1 MRREISMSRSLF
13 FLSLGFL
20 SLIFADPARAEK
32 RVALVIGISNYQ
44 QVPRLANP
52 VRDADAI
59 AGLFKKAGFDVVDEK
74 RDLGIADMRRVVR
87 EFSEKSR
94 DADIAVVYYAGHG
107 IEVDGTNYLVPSDA
121 KLVSDFDVEDETVS
135 LDRLLRAL
143 DPVKRLRLVILDACR
158 ENPFSNSM
166 KKNVASR
173 SIGRGLARIEP
184 GMSNT
189 LVAFATK
196 AGAVADDGSGENS
209 QYATA
214 LVKYIAEPGV
224 DLRVAFGRVRDEVLK
239 RTLNRQEPFV
249 YGSLGGDNLA
259 LVPAPAKPVEADAD
273 ARVDYEFAAQLGT
286 KEVWDSFLV
295 RHPGGFYANLAR
307 AQMSR
312 LVSAEQSQVMADN
325 ARRDAEDQAAQKA
338 EKLQKRVDEP
348 AKSQAAA
355 AQQQLLEQSK
365 KELEEA
371 RKQAE
376 LAQQRAESARQE
388 VEQAKRQA
396 VEDAQR
402 QIEEAKGAATE
413 KVAALSSGQDRSPIP
428 SSSPQIS
435 PADLSR
441 LLQAHLKRVGCNSGK
456 VDGDWDESSER
467 ALDLFNKNA
476 KTTFNTKVASLDA
489 LDAVRNELD
498 RVCPMSCPTGARVDG
513 DRCIQASCESGY
525 FLNSDGSCEKR
536 RERDR
541 ERARDRD
548 RDREHVRERDRD
560 REPVRRR
567 ERTVMG
573 SHAPTRV
580 YIDTPR
586 ARVGIA
592 PGTSSCVL
600 DSAGHRETG
609 GLRCK
614 DF

>member
-1 MRREISMSRSLF
+1 MRREISMLRSLF

-94 DADIAVVYYAGHG
+94 DADVAVVYYAGHG

-239 RTLNRQEPFV
+239 KTSNRQEPFV

-259 LVPAPAKPVEADAD
+259 LVPQSAKPPETEADA
-273 ARVDYEFAAQLGT
+273 RIDYEYAAQIGT
-286 KEVWDSFLV
+286 KDVWDSFLEK
-295 RHPGGFYANLAR
+295 HPAGFYSNLAR
-307 AQMSR
+307 AQVKR
-312 LVSAEQSQVMADN
+312 LVAAEQSQAVADN
-325 ARRDAEDQAAQKA
+325 ARRDAEEQAAQKA
-338 EKLQKRVDEP
+338 EKLQKRLKES
-348 AKSQAAA
+348 AKV
-355 AQQQLLEQSK
+355 QS

-371 RKQAE
+371 RRQAE
-376 LAQQRAESARQE
+376 LAQGRAEAARQE
-388 VEQAKRQA
+388 GAQAKRQA
-396 VEDAQR
+396 VE
-402 QIEEAKGAATE
+402 E
-413 KVAALSSGQDRSPIP
+413 
-428 SSSPQIS
+428 
-435 PADLSR
+435 
-441 LLQAHLKRVGCNSGK
+441 
-456 VDGDWDESSER
+456 
-467 ALDLFNKNA
+467 
-476 KTTFNTKVASLDA
+476 
-489 LDAVRNELD
+489 
-498 RVCPMSCPTGARVDG
+498 
-513 DRCIQASCESGY
+513 
-525 FLNSDGSCEKR
+525 
-536 RERDR
+536 
-541 ERARDRD
+541 
-548 RDREHVRERDRD
+548 
-560 REPVRRR
+560 
-567 ERTVMG
+567 
-573 SHAPTRV
+573 
-580 YIDTPR
+580 
-586 ARVGIA
+586 
-592 PGTSSCVL
+592 
-600 DSAGHRETG
+600 G
-609 GLRCK
+609 G
-614 DF
+614 